1 MNTRISYIDDT
12 DALGKREILKAAL
25 MLFVE
30 GGIDS
35 TSVRDIGAKAG
46 LTNPALFKHF
56 SSKEGL
62 ALYLFER
69 IFRHFRATLPLIGP
83 SPFESQLRC
92 TLAAYLVFFDQDMI
106 AALYFQENLRR
117 LWPLLPADL
126 RSQSLI
132 AHFHSLLQVGGEQK
146 VVSTEDDPRLQI
158 ALVSGFLG
166 QFARQLYFQEIQ
178 GPATTRLEEIHKIIL
193 RGLAPRLALQRAA
206 KPRPGKNTATCDS
219 TQKRGS
225 K

>member
-1 MNTRISYIDDT
+1 MKTPVSYIDDT
-12 DALGKREILKAAL
+12 DALGKRAILKAAL
-25 MLFVE
+25 TLFVE

-35 TSVRDIGAKAG
+35 TSVRDIGVKAG

-69 IFRHFRATLPLIGP
+69 ILRHLRATLPLIDS
-83 SPFESQLRC
+83 SPFESQLRR
-92 TLAAYLVFFDQDMI
+92 TLAVYLTLFDQDLN

-117 LWPLLPADL
+117 LWPRLPEEL

-132 AHFHSLLQVGGEQK
+132 AHFRSLLQVGREQE
-146 VVSTEDDPRLQI
+146 VVSTEDDPRLHV

-178 GPATTRLEEIHKIIL
+178 GPATARLEEIHKIIL
-193 RGLAPRLALQRAA
+193 RGLAPQLALEQAA
-206 KPRPGKNTATCDS
+206 KPRRR
-219 TQKRGS
+219 KRKVKS
-225 K
+225 